1 MALDID
7 SLVRQNKSRLAELEK
22 SLGYRFTDLR
32 LLQRALVH
40 ASFAFEQV
48 KGGKDNET
56 LEFLGDAVLD
66 LVIGHMLCQR
76 YEQMREGELTR
87 LRASLVNEQYLA
99 KMAREIDLGDYLALG
114 RGEEASNGR
123 SKPSILSCAYEA
135 VIGAI
140 FEDGGY
146 QVVAELVEGFFLP
159 AIDGKMQ
166 DLLLADAKSRLQE
179 LLQEKHNEAPTYRT
193 EGEEGPAHLKTFTI
207 AVCFREEVLAI
218 GSAGSKKEAEQR
230 AAATALQGLLG
241 G

>member
-76 YEQMREGELTR
+76 YAKMREGELTR

-146 QVVAELVEGFFLP
+146 QAVAELVEGFFLP
-159 AIDGKMQ
+159 AIDGKMH

-179 LLQEKHNEAPTYRT
+179 LLQEKHN
-193 EGEEGPAHLKTFTI
+193 
-207 AVCFREEVLAI
+207 
-218 GSAGSKKEAEQR
+218 
-230 AAATALQGLLG
+230 
-241 G
+241 